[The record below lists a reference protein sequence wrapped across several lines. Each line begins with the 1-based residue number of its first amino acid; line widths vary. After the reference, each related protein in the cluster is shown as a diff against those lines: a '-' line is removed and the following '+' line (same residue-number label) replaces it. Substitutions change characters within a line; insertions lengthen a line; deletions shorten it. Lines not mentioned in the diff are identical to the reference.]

1 MAESVISK
9 CPSNSR
15 YKHNK
20 IYLRKEFLSVFQ
32 NFLSLN
38 EIIEIWDMTKMWK

>member
-1 MAESVISK
+1 MAESVISE

-38 EIIEIWDMTKMWK
+38 EIIKIWDMTKM